1 MCELSFITAVMR
13 PLSQERR
20 TPPLLYSNWI
30 LLSGA
35 CEPPMTT
42 LAFHLDIPITL
53 TSGFGLPA

>member
-1 MCELSFITAVMR
+1 
-13 PLSQERR
+13 
-20 TPPLLYSNWI
+20 